1 MRCFFVPVRYIL
13 CVEGIAKV
21 LNAPKPGVDAAF
33 HANTG
38 RRPLCAA
45 QGGIRIT
52 RQKGSRAMKYFT
64 IFVRQAA
71 LALALTLALAA
82 CGGSAARAA
91 TMKLAKTEGAV
102 DVSDGDGA
110 SVPVAENLGLYSGYQ
125 VTTQAQSHAWI
136 DLDSAKRTKMDE
148 DSAVC
153 VRQEGKALELQVL
166 SGNLFFNITE
176 PLEDDETLE
185 IRTSSM
191 TVGIRGTCGWVE
203 VPDARQLSVYLL
215 EGKVECTNGTD
226 TASVSAGQAA
236 YIHAEGAIEVFAFSE
251 DDIPA
256 FVRAETAGTAV
267 PPASA
272 AAPSAAP
279 AGDDA
284 AGGSGES
291 GDVFWLRD
299 HPTYTAASAY
309 SAEGE
314 LYGRLESTYNESGLL
329 VRMES
334 DESYTEYLYD
344 AQNRLTGYRGVQGG
358 AVMAEWYVSEN
369 TAERRTY
376 RTPVNDVQYIYECLT
391 KPAGSQGN
399 VPERK

>member
-1 MRCFFVPVRYIL
+1 
-13 CVEGIAKV
+13 
-21 LNAPKPGVDAAF
+21 
-33 HANTG
+33 
-38 RRPLCAA
+38 
-45 QGGIRIT
+45 
-52 RQKGSRAMKYFT
+52 MKHFT
-64 IFVRQAA
+64 ISVRQAA
-71 LALALTLALAA
+71 LALTLALTLALAA
-82 CGGSAARAA
+82 CGGSTARAA

-110 SVPVAENLGLYSGYQ
+110 SVPMAENLGLYSGYR
-125 VTTQAQSHAWI
+125 VATQAESFAWI
-136 DLDSAKRTKMDE
+136 DLDDAKRTKMDE
-148 DSAVC
+148 ESAVC
-153 VRQEGKALELQVL
+153 VHQEDRALELEVL
-166 SGNLFFNITE
+166 SGSLYFDITE
-176 PLEDDETLE
+176 PLADDETLE

-191 TVGIRGTCGWVE
+191 VVGIRGTRGWVE
-203 VPDARQLSVYLL
+203 VFSAQQLRVYLL

-236 YIHAEGAIEVFAFSE
+236 DIRAEGAIEVFAFSE

-256 FVRAETAGTAV
+256 FVRAETEGAAASGAADGAASV
-267 PPASA
+267 PKA
-272 AAPSAAP
+272 ALSAPSAGAD
-279 AGDDA
+279 GTDR
-284 AGGSGES
+284 SGEAH
-291 GDVFWLRD
+291 DVFWLRD

-329 VRMES
+329 VRMGS

-376 RTPVNDVQYIYECLT
+376 RTPVNDVQYIYEWFDE
-391 KPAGSQGN
+391 AGRP
-399 VPERK
+399 VRRETFRKENDMATYSEYVYDDLGRMAQVNTYFIGTDGTASLNNYIVYEYD